1 MIRIIT
7 LLSGHGLASLS
18 TLARNLLIA
27 RLLGPQDYGLAV
39 ALVLLAAAA
48 EMGTTLG
55 LPQLIVSHKQGAS
68 RKFQGVLHSIQ
79 IARGLLGSVMVLFC
93 AAPLANL
100 LGAPEVASLLRW
112 AAIVPLVLGFTH
124 LDPYR
129 AQRHRKHLPHSLVL
143 AIPATLSVAAIWPVS
158 AWQTGPQIM
167 LSLLLVQACAS
178 VAVSHLL
185 SRRRY
190 RVCLQSSE
198 VRQVLRYGLPLMGN
212 GILLFAVLHGE
223 KLVAGA
229 GLGLAEMG
237 LLAMGFALTLT
248 PALILARSF
257 QAYYL
262 PKLRQDHSPVLGLSA
277 LMGGSYLIAVASLA
291 PLLVPFLGAGFAG
304 LTSVIPLLAC
314 LAALRLPKSALAT
327 AALASG
333 RTHLPAIA
341 NLPRLLALPIIWLS
355 FGWGGGIETLIR
367 VAILSEITGVG
378 IGILL
383 ARTTPFPTRD
393 ILVASVIAGLVL
405 SDQLSLAT
413 LTCVIG
419 WTLYAVGPSPL
430 RIRSTA

>member
-18 TLARNLLIA
+18 TLARNLVIA

-55 LPQLIVSHKQGAS
+55 LPQLIVSHKHGAG
-68 RKFQGVLHSIQ
+68 RKFQGVLHSVQ
-79 IARGLLGSVMVLFC
+79 IARGLLGAVMVLFC

-100 LGAPEVASLLRW
+100 LGAPEATSLLRW

-124 LDPYR
+124 LDPFR
-129 AQRHRKHLPHSLVL
+129 AQRHRKHLPQSSVL
-143 AIPATLSVAAIWPVS
+143 AIPALLSVAAIWPVS
-158 AWQTGPQIM
+158 AWQSGPRIM
-167 LSLLLVQACAS
+167 LSLLLVQAFAS
-178 VAVSHLL
+178 VAVSHLM

-190 RVCLQSSE
+190 RLSLQSSQ

-262 PKLRQDHSPVLGLSA
+262 PKLRQDQIPVLGLSA
-277 LMGGSYLIAVASLA
+277 LLGGSYLVAVASLA
-291 PLLVPFLGAGFAG
+291 PLLIPLLGSGFAE

-314 LAALRLPKSALAT
+314 LAALRLPKSALAI

-367 VAILSEITGVG
+367 IAILSEITGVG

-405 SDQLSLAT
+405 SGQLSLAA
-413 LTCVIG
+413 LTCILG
-419 WTLYAVGPSPL
+419 WALFAVGPSPL
-430 RIRSTA
+430 KAAA